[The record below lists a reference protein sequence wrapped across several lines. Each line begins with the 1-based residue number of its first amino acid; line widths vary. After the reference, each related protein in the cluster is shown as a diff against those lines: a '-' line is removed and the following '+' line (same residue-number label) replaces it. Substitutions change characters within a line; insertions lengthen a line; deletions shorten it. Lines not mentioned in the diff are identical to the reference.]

1 MALCYLPLV
10 LGLALRLFHYRRD
23 ELLGRSIQ
31 SISPLR
37 QADGRLSSRAGKAFL
52 RRTIAGDAPVFEWSH
67 RDSAGRQ
74 LPCEAGGNLLIHAC
88 VTDISERQ
96 RYPREIERLAYS
108 DELTGQVAMAG
119 AHVPPRW

>member
-52 RRTIAGDAPVFEWSH
+52 RRTIAGVRRCSNGAIATAPVASCPARCAWYACRGEPA
-67 RDSAGRQ
+67 DS
-74 LPCEAGGNLLIHAC
+74 
-88 VTDISERQ
+88 
-96 RYPREIERLAYS
+96 RLR
-108 DELTGQVAMAG
+108 
-119 AHVPPRW
+119 H